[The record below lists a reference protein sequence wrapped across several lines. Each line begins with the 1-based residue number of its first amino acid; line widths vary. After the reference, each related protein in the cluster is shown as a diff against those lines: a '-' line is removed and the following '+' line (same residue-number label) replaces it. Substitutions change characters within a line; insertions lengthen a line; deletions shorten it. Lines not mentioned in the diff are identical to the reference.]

1 MLLILFPCFIFKTRV
16 PFLFPFEHRAMAST
30 LTVSSLLLTLNA
42 LLLLFLLPQCMTDA
56 QPDLMACKFDA
67 IYNVGD
73 SMSDTGNLVRE
84 NSALPFARLPYG
96 ETFFKNATG
105 RCSNGLLMID
115 YIGENFAVAGSTA
128 LSTNALAKKNILSP
142 VTNSSLDVQLDWMSS
157 HFNAACLNDQ
167 DCVKKHNK
175 ALFMV
180 GEIGG
185 NDYNYAFFQGKPVEE
200 VNAMVP
206 EVVQAIKDAVKRVIG
221 YGAVRV
227 VVPGNFPIGC
237 FPIYLTAFQ
246 TNNAAA
252 YDEFHCLKWLNSFS
266 TYHNDQLK
274 QAIEDLRKANPNV
287 IIVYGDYYNAFQWVY
302 QNAPLL
308 RFDVASVQKSCCG
321 AGGYYNFEMTK
332 MCGAP
337 NVPVCT
343 NPEERI
349 SWDGIHLTEKA
360 YQYMAYWLIR
370 DILPKLNCNIV
381 KFV

>member
-1 MLLILFPCFIFKTRV
+1 MTSTQTVLSLI
-16 PFLFPFEHRAMAST
+16 
-30 LTVSSLLLTLNA
+30 LTLNA
-42 LLLLFLLPQCMTDA
+42 LLLLFLLPQCTTDA
-56 QPDLMACKFDA
+56 HSLMACKFNA

-96 ETFFKNATG
+96 ETFFKSATG
-105 RCSNGLLMID
+105 RCSNALAVGVPFLHPYLNKD
-115 YIGENFAVAGSTA
+115 ALFLPCLGENFAVAGSTA

-157 HFNAACLNDQ
+157 HFNIACFNDQ
-167 DCVKKHNK
+167 DCVKKHNMK

-200 VNAMVP
+200 VKAMVP

-237 FPIYLTAFQ
+237 FPIYLTTFQ

-266 TYHNDQLK
+266 TYHNDKLK
-274 QAIEDLRKANPNV
+274 QAIEDLRKENPNV
-287 IIVYGDYYNAFQWVY
+287 IIAYGDYYNAFQWVY
-302 QNAPLL
+302 QHAPLL
-308 RFDVASVQKSCCG
+308 GFDVASVQKSCCG
-321 AGGYYNFEMTK
+321 AGGYYNFGMTK

-337 NVPVCT
+337 NVPVCP
-343 NPEERI
+343 NPEEHI

-370 DILPKLNCNIV
+370 DILPKLNCINIV
-381 KFV
+381 